1 MIMNFIQVNKLIMK
15 AINSQDK
22 NVFCEVMDT
31 LMNAGVKG
39 LFVKKRYLWNII
51 RPRDIY
57 KLMTYWIEINIKD
70 EKIGQ
75 RINIMH
81 ELLLNTKDIKIRK
94 SFVWGLMKRVN
105 LLTIHTIEYTSEE
118 KIKNIVGKLG
128 VPDQDVYADNILLP
142 LLVSVREQFDLYKAE
157 IEVLNSMIDL

>member
-1 MIMNFIQVNKLIMK
+1 MNFIQVNKLIMK

-31 LMNAGVKG
+31 LMNAGVTG

-105 LLTIHTIEYTSEE
+105 LLTIYTIEYTSEE

-128 VPDQDVYADNILLP
+128 IPDQDVYADNILLP

>member
-1 MIMNFIQVNKLIMK
+1 MNFIQVNKLIMK

-31 LMNAGVKG
+31 LMDADVKG

-70 EKIGQ
+70 EKISL

-105 LLTIHTIEYTSEE
+105 LLTIYTIEYTSEE

>member
-1 MIMNFIQVNKLIMK
+1 MNFIQVNKLIVK

-31 LMNAGVKG
+31 LMNAGVTG

-70 EKIGQ
+70 EKIAQ

>member
-1 MIMNFIQVNKLIMK
+1 MNFIQVNKLIMK

-70 EKIGQ
+70 EKIAQ

>member
-1 MIMNFIQVNKLIMK
+1 MNFIQVNKLIIK

-31 LMNAGVKG
+31 LMDADVKG

-70 EKIGQ
+70 EKMAQ

-105 LLTIHTIEYTSEE
+105 LLTIYTIEYTSEE

>member
-1 MIMNFIQVNKLIMK
+1 MNFIQVNKLIMK

-22 NVFCEVMDT
+22 NIFCEVMDT
-31 LMNAGVKG
+31 LMDSDVKG

-70 EKIGQ
+70 EKISQ

-94 SFVWGLMKRVN
+94 SFVWGLMKHVN

>member
-1 MIMNFIQVNKLIMK
+1 MNFIQVNKLIMK

>member
-1 MIMNFIQVNKLIMK
+1 MNFIQVNKLIMK

-31 LMNAGVKG
+31 LMDANVKG

-70 EKIGQ
+70 EKISQ

-105 LLTIHTIEYTSEE
+105 LLTIYTIEYTSEE

-128 VPDQDVYADNILLP
+128 IPDQDVYADNILLP
-142 LLVSVREQFDLYKAE
+142 LLISVREQFDLYKAE
-157 IEVLNSMIDL
+157 IEVLNSMIEL

>member
-1 MIMNFIQVNKLIMK
+1 MNFIQVNKLIMK

-31 LMNAGVKG
+31 LMNADVKG

-70 EKIGQ
+70 ENIAQ

-128 VPDQDVYADNILLP
+128 VPDQDVYADDILLP

>member
-1 MIMNFIQVNKLIMK
+1 MNFIQVNKLIMK

-31 LMNAGVKG
+31 LMNADVKG

-70 EKIGQ
+70 EKIAQ

-105 LLTIHTIEYTSEE
+105 LLTIYTIEYTSEE

>member
-1 MIMNFIQVNKLIMK
+1 MNFIQVNKLIMK

-31 LMNAGVKG
+31 LMNAGVTG

-70 EKIGQ
+70 EKIAQ

-128 VPDQDVYADNILLP
+128 VPDQDVYADDILLP

>member
-1 MIMNFIQVNKLIMK
+1 MNFIQVNKLIMK

-31 LMNAGVKG
+31 LMDANVKG

-105 LLTIHTIEYTSEE
+105 LLTIYTIEYTSEE

>member
-1 MIMNFIQVNKLIMK
+1 
-15 AINSQDK
+15 
-22 NVFCEVMDT
+22 
-31 LMNAGVKG
+31 
-39 LFVKKRYLWNII
+39 
-51 RPRDIY
+51 
-57 KLMTYWIEINIKD
+57 MTYWIEINIKD
-70 EKIGQ
+70 ENIAQ

>member
-1 MIMNFIQVNKLIMK
+1 MNFIQVNKLIMK

-31 LMNAGVKG
+31 LMNANVKG

-70 EKIGQ
+70 EKISQ

-105 LLTIHTIEYTSEE
+105 LLTIYTIEYTSEE

-128 VPDQDVYADNILLP
+128 VPDQDVYADSILLP

-157 IEVLNSMIDL
+157 IEVLNSMIEL

>member
-1 MIMNFIQVNKLIMK
+1 MNFIQVNKLIMK

-31 LMNAGVKG
+31 LMNAGVNG

-70 EKIGQ
+70 EKIAQ

-105 LLTIHTIEYTSEE
+105 LLTIYTIEYTSEE
-118 KIKNIVGKLG
+118 KIKNIVSKLG

>member
-1 MIMNFIQVNKLIMK
+1 MNFIQVNKLIMK

-22 NVFCEVMDT
+22 NVFCEVIDT
-31 LMNAGVKG
+31 LMDADVKG
-39 LFVKKRYLWNII
+39 LFIKKRYLWNII

-70 EKIGQ
+70 EKIPQ

-105 LLTIHTIEYTSEE
+105 LLTIYTIEYTSEE

>member
-1 MIMNFIQVNKLIMK
+1 MSFIHVNKLIMK

-22 NVFCEVMDT
+22 NIFCEIMDE
-31 LMNAGVKG
+31 LMNANVDG

-70 EKIGQ
+70 EKISQ

-105 LLTIHTIEYTSEE
+105 LLTIYTIEYTSEE
-118 KIKNIVGKLG
+118 RLRNIISKLSI
-128 VPDQDVYADNILLP
+128 PDQDVYADNILMPFLIAI
-142 LLVSVREQFDLYKAE
+142 REQFDSYRAE

>member
-1 MIMNFIQVNKLIMK
+1 MNFIQVNKLIMK

-31 LMNAGVKG
+31 LMNADVKG

-70 EKIGQ
+70 ENIAQ

>member
-1 MIMNFIQVNKLIMK
+1 MNFIQVNKLIMK

-70 EKIGQ
+70 ENIAQ

>member
-1 MIMNFIQVNKLIMK
+1 MNFIQVNKLIMK

-22 NVFCEVMDT
+22 NVFCEVMDI
-31 LMNAGVKG
+31 LMNADVKG

-105 LLTIHTIEYTSEE
+105 LLTIYTIEYTSEE

>member
-1 MIMNFIQVNKLIMK
+1 MNFIQVNKLIMK

-31 LMNAGVKG
+31 LMNAGVTG

-70 EKIGQ
+70 EKIAQ

-105 LLTIHTIEYTSEE
+105 LLTIYTIEYTSEE